1 MPIEVTIVIMA
12 SLSIFLLCCLL
23 CVGSIL
29 GLSYFVLL
37 IVLVRPSC
45 DPLFGMAKSVLGG
58 EAGPGAAVN
67 ALVIGL
73 GLWYLIQKP
82 ALVGAVTLPMW
93 AGFLVVAST
102 SAVLSPEP
110 AAAAR
115 GIGWLATYFAAFSL
129 PFALIRSPDWA
140 VRCLTAAMYS
150 SFIPVAYAFIE
161 LVFGLAEGETGGRL
175 QSTFGHPNIFAFY
188 LVGVLAVGMF
198 MLKSNR
204 MSLPSNVRPLLV
216 LYLPVLILFIV
227 LTQTRSAWIACT
239 IVVTVVAGLVDRRY
253 LGFLLLLPLIIF
265 IPGIQER
272 ILDVSSYDGD
282 YRHSLDSYA
291 WRQLLWESA
300 LEWMAAN
307 PSLLL
312 GNGLN
317 SFVHYVPAFFPYV
330 RETNDAVGVGAHNVF
345 LQIYFEMGVLGV
357 LTFGWLFFS
366 LFRKLKDGYRSD
378 TRGTLIMSAFA
389 ASYLVECYS
398 DNMIDYLVY
407 QWFFWFIMGT
417 VCAWNRLPTR
427 IQVLRPAFIR

>member
-1 MPIEVTIVIMA
+1 MPMEVVIVIMA
-12 SLSIFLLCCLL
+12 ILSMFLLCFLL

-45 DPLFGMAKSVLGG
+45 DPLFGAAKYVLGG

-82 ALVGAVTLPMW
+82 ALVGAATLPMW

-102 SAVLSPEP
+102 SAILSPEP

-115 GIGWLATYFAAFSL
+115 HVVWLASYLAAFSL

-161 LVFGLAEGETGGRL
+161 LAFGLADAEAGGRL

-188 LVGVLAVGMF
+188 LVGVLALGMF
-198 MLKSNR
+198 MLKSSR
-204 MSLPSNVRPLLV
+204 ISLPLNVRPLLV
-216 LYLPVLILFIV
+216 LYLPVLIILIV
-227 LTQTRSAWIACT
+227 LTQTRSAWIACA
-239 IVVTVVAGLVDRRY
+239 IIVTVVAGLVDRRY
-253 LGFLLLLPLIIF
+253 LGLLLLLPLILL
-265 IPGIQER
+265 IPGFEER
-272 ILDVSSYDGD
+272 ILDASSYDGD
-282 YRHSLDSYA
+282 FRHSLNSYA
-291 WRQLLWESA
+291 WRQLLWEKA

-307 PSLLL
+307 PSLWL
-312 GNGLN
+312 GNGLS
-317 SFVHYVPAFFPYV
+317 SFVHHVPAFFPYV
-330 RETNDAVGVGAHNVF
+330 HEANDEAGVGPHSVF
-345 LQIYFEMGVLGV
+345 LQIYFEMGILGV
-357 LTFGWLFFS
+357 LTFGWLFLS
-366 LFRKLKDGYRSD
+366 LFWKLKDGYRSD
-378 TRGTLIMSAFA
+378 PRGTLIMSALA

-417 VCAWNRLPTR
+417 VCAWNRLPSR
-427 IQVLRPAFIR
+427 LQVLQPAFA

>member
-1 MPIEVTIVIMA
+1 MPIEVTIVIVA
-12 SLSIFLLCCLL
+12 ILSIFLLC
-23 CVGSIL
+23 VGSII
-29 GLSYFVLL
+29 GLSYFVLV

-45 DPLFGMAKSVLGG
+45 DLLFGVAKSVLGG

-82 ALVGAVTLPMW
+82 TSVGAATLPMW
-93 AGFLVVAST
+93 TGFLVVAST
-102 SAVLSPEP
+102 SAMLSPEP
-110 AAAAR
+110 TAAAKV
-115 GIGWLATYFAAFSL
+115 IGWLATYFAAFSL

-140 VRCLTAAMYS
+140 LRCLTVAMYS

-161 LVFGLAEGETGGRL
+161 LVFSLADVENGGRL

-188 LVGVLAVGMF
+188 LVGVLALGMF

-204 MSLPSNVRPLLV
+204 ISLPSNVRPLLV
-216 LYLPVLILFIV
+216 LYLPVLILLIV
-227 LTQTRSAWIACT
+227 LTQTRSAWIACA
-239 IVVTVVAGLVDRRY
+239 IMVAVFTGLVDRRY
-253 LGFLLLLPLIIF
+253 LGFLPLLPLIIL
-265 IPGIQER
+265 IPGVEER
-272 ILDVSSYDGD
+272 MLDVSWYTDD
-282 YRHSLDSYA
+282 YRYHSLDSLA
-291 WRQLLWESA
+291 WRQLLSEKA

-330 RETNDAVGVGAHNVF
+330 HEADDEVGVGPHNVF

-357 LTFGWLFFS
+357 LTSGWLFLS
-366 LFRKLKDGYRSD
+366 LFWKLKDGYQSD
-378 TRGTLIMSAFA
+378 PRGTLIMAAFA

-398 DNMIDYLVY
+398 E
-407 QWFFWFIMGT
+407 
-417 VCAWNRLPTR
+417 
-427 IQVLRPAFIR
+427 